1 MDSYSYQTFTGVAM
15 YSPKDAP
22 EHSKP
27 GNGKSYIKF
36 DLDLTRS
43 ATTSPATLELIIM
56 PDTNINDV
64 GTHYNNEFR
73 ICCDDELISAGKC
86 EANTKNRLIV
96 NKKIKGLQR
105 YDINFESEQD
115 TFSLQQVCFLF
126 LLFLS
131 CFCLYICLF
140 CLFCFIF
147 SHLK

>member
-27 GNGKSYIKF
+27 GNGKSFIKF
-36 DLDLTRS
+36 DLDLDRTE
-43 ATTSPATLELIIM
+43 TTSPATLELIIM

-86 EANTKNRLIV
+86 DANLKNKLIV

-105 YDINFESEQD
+105 FDINFESEQEEYHLD
-115 TFSLQQVCFLF
+115 KVCATCFVFDNLLLLLLL
-126 LLFLS
+126 LLFT
-131 CFCLYICLF
+131 
-140 CLFCFIF
+140 
-147 SHLK
+147 

>member
-27 GNGKSYIKF
+27 GNGHSYVKF
-36 DLDLTRS
+36 DLDISRTE
-43 ATTSPATLELIIM
+43 TTSPATLELILM

-86 EANTKNRLIV
+86 DASTKNRLIV

-105 YDINFESEQD
+105 FDINFESGEESSPVD
-115 TFSLQQVCFLF
+115 QVC
-126 LLFLS
+126 
-131 CFCLYICLF
+131 LYDI
-140 CLFCFIF
+140 I
-147 SHLK
+147 